1 MITNYPRLFHPIE
14 QERSGVPMLGIAQ
27 RVSIL
32 NRKFYKKRI
41 FLINLLQKKRVTK
54 KKLRRSMSVKLN
66 QALSQD
72 ISNPLRSS
80 EGPCSRAVSE
90 PDSQTQAFQEGVLL
104 QQEKNRWVERYFVL
118 KPNGLY
124 RFKAKQPDEKKKSRI
139 PFSSILK
146 ISADPGLGKPFA
158 FQIERSKKDN
168 LILSA
173 SSHEELIGWITSLTR
188 AKNV

>member
-1 MITNYPRLFHPIE
+1 
-14 QERSGVPMLGIAQ
+14 MLGIAQ
-27 RVSIL
+27 RVSIKIE
-32 NRKFYKKRI
+32 NFIKKRI
-41 FLINLLQKKRVTK
+41 FPNQFITKKKRVTK